1 MKLEYDQCF
10 YKYIEQ
16 KTKELFMSVHSVNGI
31 SQMQNAQGVSFGSS
45 NQDDGSGPDIGK
57 LLVGT
62 VLVAAVAGVG
72 IAGYKSGKT
81 SALTKEG
88 DGVLTTFWNG
98 IKSWF
103 GKNTQATKKLADG
116 LSDTECQS
124 LRKIAS
130 NQANDLSQADLD
142 ALFNNRSVIAD
153 EIKKTKVANNARKFD
168 LVKELKNKDKAFDND
183 YVAKLNKLIDKDGSG
198 VFELKGSSIIIREGV
213 DETLLA
219 KARRLGLIT
228 NDNKFSNDI
237 NDILNTLSTK
247 YNEKHHSYQL
257 YTSSLLNSMTTYD
270 FNTRLTQNFTSLSN
284 KNHYYTSRTFNKTIS
299 IPNTP
304 NSYSVDQYLLDVSNA
319 EKYLKQGQITEAE
332 RDNIIALARH
342 TISQDNVSYTKYLLK
357 NIHGNENTTFTTITE
372 AIKDKGFIS
381 NFNTKYGTSFTTS
394 TSNLEHEVK
403 TKLLAV
409 PEANSIGTLF
419 GNNGIDISQLPQ
431 GWTIESN
438 CLKFTGTNYPE
449 SIILNKNTYSL
460 NNIGQQVGDG
470 TTKTLT
476 LTLDNIKEMFKS
488 AATSTP

>member
-16 KTKELFMSVHSVNGI
+16 KTKELFMSVNSVNGI

-45 NQDDGSGPDIGK
+45 NQDDGSGLDIGK
-57 LLVGT
+57 LLVGG
-62 VLVAAVAGVG
+62 VVVAAVAGVG

-81 SALTKEG
+81 LKDG
-88 DGVLTTFWNG
+88 DGVLTTVWNG

-130 NQANDLSQADLD
+130 KKASDLSQADLD

-168 LVKELKNKDKAFDND
+168 LVKELKNKGKTFDND
-183 YVAKLNKLIDKDGSG
+183 YVAKLNKLIDKNGSG
-198 VFELKGSSIIIREGV
+198 VFELKDSSIIIREGV

-219 KARRLGLIT
+219 KARKLELIT
-228 NDNKFSNDI
+228 KDNKFSSDI
-237 NDILNTLSTK
+237 DGILKTLSTK
-247 YNEKHHSYQL
+247 YNEKHSSYQQ
-257 YTSSLLNSMTTYD
+257 YTSRLLNSMTTDD
-270 FNTRLTQNFTSLSN
+270 FNTCLTQNFTSST
-284 KNHYYTSRTFNKTIS
+284 NHYYTSRTFNKTIS
-299 IPNTP
+299 IPKEP
-304 NSYSVDQYLLDVSNA
+304 KSYSVDQYLLDVSNA

-342 TISQDNVSYTKYLLK
+342 TISQNKDSYTKYLLK
-357 NIHGNENTTFTTITE
+357 NIHGKENTTFTTIAD
-372 AIKDKGFIS
+372 AIKDKDFIS

-394 TSNLEHEVK
+394 TSDLEKKVK
-403 TKLLAV
+403 MKLLAV

-419 GNNGIDISQLPQ
+419 GNKGIDISQLPQ
-431 GWTIESN
+431 EWTLESN
-438 CLKFTGTNYPE
+438 CLKFTGTDYPT
-449 SIILNKNTYSL
+449 SITLNTKDYPL

-476 LTLDNIKEMFKS
+476 LTLDNLKEIFKS
-488 AATSTP
+488 PVTPTSIST